1 MKISVLISIFLLGTL
16 TSCYKNKHKHSHK
29 RYTQLRM
36 RKDGDKTDGGKD
48 GDKTDD
54 STKAPEIK
62 VGPDADLSGRRTV
75 NITLSPID
83 LDGWLRI
90 GSDSFED
97 KARFPN
103 IPMMDNGQ
111 MGKFDPLLLAMEQ
124 GGQKFKNSIGNM
136 NFGKDK
142 SVNFIDKFYVRL

>member
-1 MKISVLISIFLLGTL
+1 
-16 TSCYKNKHKHSHK
+16 
-29 RYTQLRM
+29 M
-36 RKDGDKTDGGKD
+36 RKGGNS
-48 GDKTDD
+48 TDD
-54 STKAPEIK
+54 SNAPDIK
-62 VGPDADLSGRRTV
+62 VGPDADLSGRKTV

-111 MGKFDPLLLAMEQ
+111 MGKFDPLLLAMEE
-124 GGQKFKNSIGNM
+124 GG
-136 NFGKDK
+136 
-142 SVNFIDKFYVRL
+142 